1 MQFGWVRLGGGVLFF
16 LVGVALGTLG
26 LVAMV
31 QAQERGG
38 DVTAGKLVYEQ
49 RCQRCHGLSGWGD
62 GPQAGELRVPPRN
75 FRGPML
81 SMKTDEQLLA
91 SIEFGIVLSPM
102 HAFRGALSDQEMRD
116 VLAYVRV
123 LGQRGR

>member
-1 MQFGWVRLGGGVLFF
+1 MQLGWGRMGGGVLVF
-16 LVGVALGTLG
+16 LVGMALGVLG
-26 LVAMV
+26 QLAMV
-31 QAQERGG
+31 QAQELGG
-38 DVTAGKLVYEQ
+38 DVTAGKLIYEQ
-49 RCQRCHGLSGWGD
+49 RCRRCHGVSGWGD

-102 HAFRGALSDQEMRD
+102 HAFRGALSDQEMQD
-116 VLAYVRV
+116 VLAYVRA

>member
-1 MQFGWVRLGGGVLFF
+1 MHFGWVRLRGGVLVF
-16 LVGVALGTLG
+16 LVGVTLG
-26 LVAMV
+26 SLGQLAMV
-31 QAQERGG
+31 QAQDRGG